1 MITDSEREMEEK
13 INRLRD
19 VVRTPVIRMQKG

>member
-19 VVRTPVIRMQKG
+19 VVRTPVIRMQKD